1 MCVCEREKERERSG
15 VKEIKKGKRRIGL
28 LGVGRDEVAIFNT
41 EAPMEGT
48 ESVMRFLVGE
58 HSWQREE

>member
-15 VKEIKKGKRRIGL
+15 VKEIKKGKRRIRL
-28 LGVGRDEVAIFNT
+28 LGVGRDEVAIFNR

-48 ESVMRFLVGE
+48 ESVM
-58 HSWQREE
+58 